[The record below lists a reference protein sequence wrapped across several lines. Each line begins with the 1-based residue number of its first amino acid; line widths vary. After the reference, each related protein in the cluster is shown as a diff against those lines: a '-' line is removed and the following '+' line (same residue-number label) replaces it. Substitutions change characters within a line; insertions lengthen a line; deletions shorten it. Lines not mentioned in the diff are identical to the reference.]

1 MATILR
7 PRALTAALWI
17 STALAASRPSC
28 QSNSTAHCE
37 YDYVIVGAGAS
48 GLTVANRLS
57 EDPSISVLVI
67 EAGGFDQN
75 EDFVT
80 IPGLAGGAIGTEYDW
95 NISYA
100 ENPSLNG
107 RNVSIP
113 LGKVVGGSTK
123 LNRMVFDRGSKSD
136 YDRWMALGNENWSW
150 ESLLPYFKKVINGIC
165 NQMQHYG

>member
-1 MATILR
+1 MAAMLC
-7 PRALTAALWI
+7 PKALTIVALVV
-17 STALAASRPSC
+17 STATAAPHPAC
-28 QSNSTAHCE
+28 QSNVTAHCE

-57 EDPSISVLVI
+57 EDPNVTVLVI
-67 EAGGFDQN
+67 EAGGFDRS

-80 IPGLAGGAIGTEYDW
+80 IPGLAGGAVGTEYDW

-100 ENPSLNG
+100 ANPSLNG

-136 YDRWMALGNENWSW
+136 YDRWEALGNDGWDW
-150 ESLLPYFKKVINGIC
+150 ESLLPYFKKVSNGL
-165 NQMQHYG
+165 